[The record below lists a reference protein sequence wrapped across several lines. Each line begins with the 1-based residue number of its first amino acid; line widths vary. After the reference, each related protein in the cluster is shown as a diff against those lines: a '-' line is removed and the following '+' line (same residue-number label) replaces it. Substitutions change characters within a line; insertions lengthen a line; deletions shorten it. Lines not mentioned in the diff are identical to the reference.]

1 VASVNVRARLHLGR
15 PMSCENEPKIMRPP
29 GALSI
34 NILGPLVKMGP
45 LTLVPRPL
53 FFAEGAGQEATCVY
67 SRNRAESLRI
77 SPAVKAQSLY
87 SSTVVTAL
95 VYTIAGIGLRSG

>member
-1 VASVNVRARLHLGR
+1 MEPQG
-15 PMSCENEPKIMRPP
+15 PKIMRPP

-53 FFAEGAGQEATCVY
+53 FFAEGAGQETTCTVY
-67 SRNRAESLRI
+67 
-77 SPAVKAQSLY
+77 
-87 SSTVVTAL
+87 
-95 VYTIAGIGLRSG
+95 VYVRVYV